1 MHNQHAA
8 RAAEKNA
15 PQGSWKP
22 ALLYLVPND
31 PSGIET
37 SEARALPGPSYSE
50 PTHALAAAVF
60 ALDSGRH
67 ADAIG
72 ATCISGVAS

>member
-8 RAAEKNA
+8 RAAGKRA
-15 PQGSWKP
+15 PDARYQP
-22 ALLYLVPND
+22 ALIYIGPD
-31 PSGIET
+31 DGSGIET
-37 SEARALPGPSYSE
+37 GIRKALPGPSYSE